1 MRAKMTHNVVDSKSI
16 GMCIVSIL
24 LDINAQV
31 TMNEAS
37 AILAAIAALTTIT
50 YNAVRIWRETR
61 KK

>member
-1 MRAKMTHNVVDSKSI
+1 MIHNGVDSRSI
-16 GMCIVSIL
+16 GMCLLSIV
-24 LDINAQV
+24 LDINAQI

-37 AILAAIAALTTIT
+37 TILAAIAALTTIT

>member
-1 MRAKMTHNVVDSKSI
+1 MRLKMTSNGVDSRSI
-16 GMCIVSIL
+16 GMCLLSII

-50 YNAVRIWRETR
+50 YNAVRIWRET

>member
-31 TMNEAS
+31 TMSEAS

-50 YNAVRIWRETR
+50 YNAVRIWKETKR
-61 KK
+61 K

>member
-1 MRAKMTHNVVDSKSI
+1 MTSHGVDSRSI
-16 GMCIVSIL
+16 GMCLLSII

-37 AILAAIAALTTIT
+37 AILAALAALTTIT